1 MNAPVTSL
9 MSLGLKWTQEYHGPN
24 PYAEAAVVVGEI
36 SAQALADRE
45 SILRAR
51 ADLWAWSGMEQS
63 QAEELSEGCEV
74 DSLLLLGQTAAA
86 WALAALNEVR
96 GFLAHAGA
104 EGTGDSVRLWVGFHH
119 AQLSRDAVQ
128 LALRSLIQSLKGE
141 LYRAELTIDLQRLW
155 QACRRHHPDYQARIL
170 MVGAREMGVPYLPF
184 LPGTKYWQYGW
195 GAKARVFME
204 SSSNQD
210 GTLGQQWQ
218 RNKVTAKAVMNAL
231 GLPSPV
237 HVLVTR
243 EEQIQATVARV
254 GFPCVL
260 KPLDSGGGKGV
271 TANVRSMNDAI
282 TAFRVAYRQNQG
294 PVLVEKHVQGDDHRL
309 MVIDGQFVAAI
320 RREPSFVVG
329 DGEKSVAAL
338 VAELNN
344 DRSSNMVRSR
354 YLRPIALDEVLERH
368 LATQSLTLG
377 EVLPLGRR
385 VTLRSNANL
394 STGGICTDLTPIC
407 HPQVRAMAVVLA
419 KSVGLATA
427 GIDYLTTDITR
438 PPSETGG
445 AFIEMN
451 TTPGLDACVAAGWNE
466 ADIARLVLGPEV
478 GRIPVALTVVGHATL
493 AQECSGGLSVSLE
506 DGEGWVC
513 GDDLRVGSARL
524 HNTSPQPWAAV
535 QAALRNQRLTR
546 LQVVCTPADI
556 QRHGLPVDRFEY
568 VQVESADL
576 PEPWLEL
583 LKRVSKHGVTFS
595 QSMHEPSPV
604 G

>member
-24 PYAEAAVVVGEI
+24 PYADAAVVAGEI
-36 SAQALADRE
+36 SAHALADRE

-51 ADLWAWSGMEQS
+51 ADLWALSGMVQA
-63 QAEELSEGCEV
+63 QAEAPSEGCE
-74 DSLLLLGQTAAA
+74 DDTLLVLCQTAAT

-96 GFLAHAGA
+96 GFIAHAGA
-104 EGTGDSVRLWVGFHH
+104 ERTGGSVLLWVGFHH
-119 AQLSRDAVQ
+119 PQLSRDALH
-128 LALRSLIQSLKGE
+128 LALRCLIQLLKGE
-141 LYRAELTIDLQRLW
+141 LEPAQLKADLQRLW
-155 QACRRHHPDYQARIL
+155 QACRLHHPDYQARIL

-218 RNKVTAKAVMNAL
+218 KNKVTAKAVMNAL
-231 GLPSPV
+231 GLPTPD
-237 HVLVTR
+237 HVLLQR
-243 EEQIQATVARV
+243 EEQVQVAVARV

-271 TANVRSMNDAI
+271 TANVRSMEDAI
-282 TAFRVAYRQNQG
+282 TAFRVAHRQNQG
-294 PVLVEKHVQGDDHRL
+294 PVLVERHVQGDDHRL

-329 DGEKSVAAL
+329 DGQKSVAAL

-354 YLRPIALDEVLERH
+354 FLRPIALDEVLERH
-368 LATQSLTLG
+368 LATQSLTLTD
-377 EVLPLGRR
+377 VLPTGQR

-394 STGGICTDLTPIC
+394 STGGICTDLTSIC
-407 HPQVRAMAVVLA
+407 HPQVRAMAVLLA
-419 KSVGLATA
+419 KSAGLATT
-427 GIDYLTTDITR
+427 GIDYLTTDIAR

-451 TTPGLDACVAAGWNE
+451 TTPGLGACVAAGWNE
-466 ADIARLVLGPEV
+466 ADIARRVLGPEV
-478 GRIPVALTVVGHATL
+478 GRIPVTLTVVGDDATL
-493 AQECSGGLSVSLE
+493 AQECSEGLSVSLE
-506 DGEGWVC
+506 DDEGWVC
-513 GDDLRVGSARL
+513 GAHLRVGSARL
-524 HNTSPQPWAAV
+524 HNTSP
-535 QAALRNQRLTR
+535 
-546 LQVVCTPADI
+546 
-556 QRHGLPVDRFEY
+556 
-568 VQVESADL
+568 
-576 PEPWLEL
+576 
-583 LKRVSKHGVTFS
+583 
-595 QSMHEPSPV
+595 
-604 G
+604 